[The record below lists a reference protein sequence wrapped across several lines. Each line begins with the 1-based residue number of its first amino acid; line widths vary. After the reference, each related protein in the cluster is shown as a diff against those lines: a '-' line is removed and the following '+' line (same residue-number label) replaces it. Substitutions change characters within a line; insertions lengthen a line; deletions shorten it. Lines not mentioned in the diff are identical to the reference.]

1 MPLARCRFRSF
12 TGQVR
17 ATIVEVTDPAL
28 DSDHL
33 VDLGWWVAAAFIA
46 WLGCLALL
54 PAVVLGTHKVLSLAG
69 LGLLAGGT
77 IVSLVPTAVRQGRGK
92 QLLAPAAARAGVT
105 ATVVLFV
112 VWQARWIV

>member
-1 MPLARCRFRSF
+1 MGAVETRP
-12 TGQVR
+12 V
-17 ATIVEVTDPAL
+17 ATADR
-28 DSDHL
+28 L
-33 VDLGWWVAAAFIA
+33 VDVGWWVAAAFVI

-54 PAVVLGTHKVLSLAG
+54 PAVVSGTHKVLSLAG

-77 IVSLVPTAVRQGRGK
+77 ILSLVPTVVRQEQGK
-92 QLLAPAAARAGVT
+92 PLLARAAARAGVT